1 MWSCCK
7 TTYYSET
14 QIHFLRVVITPLTGK
29 FVLKPKKS
37 ATFGHMLLND
47 RKTKSDS
54 FSILLKENK
63 DKTLTLLQ
71 DTREWSKLRDTV
83 DWGRKWL
90 IDFNA
95 AKTQLVLFDQSNNTG
110 SVLKE
115 KSSFKAGIDFPF

>member
-1 MWSCCK
+1 
-7 TTYYSET
+7 
-14 QIHFLRVVITPLTGK
+14 
-29 FVLKPKKS
+29 
-37 ATFGHMLLND
+37 MLLND

-95 AKTQLVLFDQSNNTG
+95 AKTQLVLFDHSNNTG

-115 KSSFKAGIDFPF
+115 KSCFKAGIDFPF